1 MKILFVFTGGTIG
14 SAYNGDIIS
23 LNAKMPYALIDEYSK
38 KYPIDFDFDV
48 ISPYSVLS
56 ENNTGLEISSLINTI
71 AQANGFDGIVIAHG
85 TDTLQYTAAALGYFF
100 GNSCKPICVV
110 SSNYPISDVRAN
122 GIYNLHSAISLIKL
136 KSVKGVFV
144 AYKNSD
150 DNKTVLHRASR
161 LLAHDVFSDLLRS
174 ARGAYYGFFDESGDF
189 VKNTDFT
196 EKPDTIS
203 APVMKDFSAMAERI
217 LLLSSHVGMTYPSLD
232 GIEHVLIDSYH
243 SGTVDT
249 ASEQARRFYFSARE
263 RGISVFLAGAY
274 GGAQYQSTKEFDSLS
289 IIPIPNIA
297 PIALYVKLWLYSQNG
312 IVDKEL
318 LLSSRGGDVID
329 FFS

>member
-23 LNAKMPYALIDEYSK
+23 LNAKIPYALIDEYSK

-71 AQANGFDGIVIAHG
+71 ARANGFDGIVIAHG

-136 KSVKGVFV
+136 KSEKGVFV

-161 LLAHDVFSDLLRS
+161 LLAHDAFSDLLRS
-174 ARGAYYGFFDESGDF
+174 ARGAYYGFFDESGSF
-189 VKNTDFT
+189 VRNPDFT
-196 EKPDTIS
+196 EKADAIS
-203 APVMKDFSAMAERI
+203 APASKEISATAGNI
-217 LLLSSHVGMTYPSLD
+217 LLLSSCVGMTYPSLD
-232 GIEHVLIDSYH
+232 GIEYVLIDSYH

>member
-14 SAYNGDIIS
+14 SVYSGNVIGLDS
-23 LNAKMPYALIDEYSK
+23 KMPYALIEEYSK
-38 KYPIDFDFDV
+38 KYPIDFDYDV
-48 ISPYSVLS
+48 ISPYSSLS
-56 ENNTGLEISSLINTI
+56 ENNTGTELSLLISTVF
-71 AQANGFDGIVIAHG
+71 QANDFDGIIIAHG

-136 KSVKGVFV
+136 KSEKGVFV
-144 AYKNSD
+144 AYKNPN
-150 DNKTVLHRASR
+150 DNKTVIHRASR
-161 LLAHDVFSDLLRS
+161 LLSHDAFSDSLRS
-174 ARGAYYGFFDESGDF
+174 AGGAYYGFFDESGSF
-189 VKNTDFT
+189 VRNPDFT
-196 EKPDTIS
+196 EKADAIS
-203 APVMKDFSAMAERI
+203 APASKEISATAGNI
-217 LLLSSHVGMTYPSLD
+217 LLLSSCVGMTYPSLD
-232 GIEHVLIDSYH
+232 GIKYVLIDSYH

-274 GGAQYQSTKEFDSLS
+274 GGVQYQSVKEFEPLS

-297 PIALYVKLWLYSQNG
+297 PIALYLKLWLYSQSG
-312 IVDKEL
+312 AVEKEL
-318 LLSSRGGDVID
+318 LLSSRGGDIID

>member
-71 AQANGFDGIVIAHG
+71 ARANGFDGIVIAHG

-136 KSVKGVFV
+136 KSEKGVFV

-161 LLAHDVFSDLLRS
+161 LLAHDAFSDLLRS
-174 ARGAYYGFFDESGDF
+174 ARGAYYGFFDESGSF
-189 VKNTDFT
+189 VRNPDFT
-196 EKPDTIS
+196 EKADAIS
-203 APVMKDFSAMAERI
+203 APASKEISATAGNI
-217 LLLSSHVGMTYPSLD
+217 LLLSSCVGMTYPSLD
-232 GIEHVLIDSYH
+232 GIEYVLIDSYH

>member
-71 AQANGFDGIVIAHG
+71 ARANGFDGIVIAHG

-100 GNSCKPICVV
+100 GNSCNPICVI
-110 SSNYPISDVRAN
+110 SSNYPLSDIRAN
-122 GIYNLHSAISLIKL
+122 GLYNLHSAISLIKL
-136 KSVKGVFV
+136 KSEKGVFA

-161 LLAHDVFSDLLRS
+161 LLSHDAFSDSLRS

-203 APVMKDFSAMAERI
+203 APVIKEFSAMAERI
-217 LLLSSHVGMTYPSLD
+217 LLISSHVGMTYPSLD
-232 GIEHVLIDSYH
+232 GIEYVLIDSYH

-249 ASEQARRFYFSARE
+249 ASNQAKSFYLDAIE
-263 RGISVFLAGAY
+263 RNIRVFLSGAY
-274 GGAQYQSTKEFDSLS
+274 DGAQYQSTKEFDSLS

-297 PIALYVKLWLYSQNG
+297 PIALYVKLWLYSQNC

>member
-71 AQANGFDGIVIAHG
+71 ARANGFDGIVIAHG

-136 KSVKGVFV
+136 KSEKGVFV

-161 LLAHDVFSDLLRS
+161 LLAHDAFSDLLRS

-189 VKNTDFT
+189 VKNTEFT

-203 APVMKDFSAMAERI
+203 APVMKEFSAMAERI
-217 LLLSSHVGMTYPSLD
+217 LLISSHVGMTYPSLD
-232 GIEHVLIDSYH
+232 GIKYVLIDSYH

-274 GGAQYQSTKEFDSLS
+274 GGAQYQSVKEFDSLS

-318 LLSSRGGDVID
+318 LLSSRGGDIID